1 MPAKRPIIEEALPL
15 VKPASKA
22 GRFAGSDARGLVGRT
37 LEGKYKIKAVLGEGG
52 MGTVYEGV
60 HVALG
65 RAVAIKVLH
74 PNQARKPEAVQ
85 RLYQEARSAGSI
97 GHPNI
102 CEVYDVG
109 RFDDGS
115 PFLVMEKLEGETL
128 AERVSSEG
136 ALPFD
141 VVVDVMGQVLSGLV
155 AAHTKGIVHRDIKP
169 ENIFV
174 ALTDEGVCCKL
185 FDFGIA
191 KQQFGERGEAL
202 TGSGSMVGTPSYMS
216 PEQFADS
223 SSVDHDAD
231 LWSFAVVAYYCL
243 VGKRPFTGIDLVGL
257 CANIMEGSFAP
268 PSDVDPEVT
277 PELDAWFARAFRATK
292 TERFASAEEMRAA
305 FIAAL
310 GDRGTAEPHAEEIAK
325 TPEATASD
333 AKRERAAGGSYSRSG
348 VSRSGIG
355 TRVSLASDQDNG
367 PSGRS
372 MTGTSA
378 TVSGAPRSVPRAFGP
393 KAAVAAT
400 IGVIGVLAALA
411 MRAPASPVAAS
422 NAPSPTV
429 SSVPSPLPHPSAL
442 PQAAASVTSVDAPA
456 ASSATANAVAAPPP
470 TAASPRAGSNAP
482 RKSPP
487 DDSSTRK
494 PAGSQK
500 LDYDHGF

>member
-1 MPAKRPIIEEALPL
+1 MFAELEPGTVTGNLRLVRRIGAGAMGSVWLAEHLTLGTNVAVKFIGDASMIGDEVTLSRFMQEAALVAKLKSPYIVQVLDRAATQLGVPYIVMEL
-15 VKPASKA
+15 VDGELLGRHLARRGSASLEVT
-22 GRFAGSDARGLVGRT
+22 RRVVDHVGRALT
-37 LEGKYKIKAVLGEGG
+37 KA
-52 MGTVYEGV
+52 
-60 HVALG
+60 HAL
-65 RAVAIKVLH
+65 
-74 PNQARKPEAVQ
+74 
-85 RLYQEARSAGSI
+85 
-97 GHPNI
+97 
-102 CEVYDVG
+102 
-109 RFDDGS
+109 
-115 PFLVMEKLEGETL
+115 
-128 AERVSSEG
+128 
-136 ALPFD
+136 
-141 VVVDVMGQVLSGLV
+141 
-155 AAHTKGIVHRDIKP
+155 GIVHRDIKP

-202 TGSGSMVGTPSYMS
+202 TGSGSMVGTPNYMS

-257 CANIMEGSFAP
+257 CANILRGSFAP

-277 PELDAWFARAFRATK
+277 PELDAWFARAFRVTK

-310 GDRGTAEPHAEEIAK
+310 GDRGTAEPHAEEVAK

-333 AKRERAAGGSYSRSG
+333 AKRERAAAGSDSRSG
-348 VSRSGIG
+348 VSRSGMS
-355 TRVSLASDQDNG
+355 TRISLAADQDNG

-378 TVSGAPRSVPRAFGP
+378 TVSGAPRSGPRAFGP

-400 IGVIGVLAALA
+400 IGVIAVLAALA

-422 NAPSPTV
+422 SAPSLTV

-470 TAASPRAGSNAP
+470 TAASPRAVSNAP

-487 DDSSTRK
+487 ADSSTRK
-494 PAGSQK
+494 PAGSHK